1 MQLLAFSI
9 SSSAGPR
16 CVAHHQTANVRAH
29 ARAREIVDQRQ
40 TLLARRGG
48 ARCWAALSVE
58 LSLSLDD
65 QWNRPI

>member
-1 MQLLAFSI
+1 VIGA
-9 SSSAGPR
+9 P
-16 CVAHHQTANVRAH
+16 NVRAH
-29 ARAREIVDQRQ
+29 ARAREIVDQRE

-65 QWNRPI
+65 